1 VQQQLWDDL
10 EHLHYDPLLL
20 LREIRKCRGGDFL
33 VNIQSP
39 GLDNLASLEASSCD
53 ESLYDERY
61 SSGQLAHILI
71 DAFFTDGE
79 IAYAIAN
86 IVDTQMANQMLD
98 LQHALLSRIVA
109 DVTMMTTTVVV
120 PVPQPNRQEEVI
132 QPWPADW
139 LFEPLVVGLPS
150 TLHHAA
156 VVSDASSDL
165 HSTVSSSTTL
175 SYAQVVEHAVRIAWQ
190 LMLMLGGGRTAW
202 NHWDGPCM
210 LVGIVMVKGWQQVV
224 SAIGTLMAGCAYLPL
239 SAEYPMERIRRVLCI
254 GAVEV
259 VLTQPQYVQSLDWPS
274 DVQVLSIHSNFTP
287 SSPLPADW
295 SEMVTALMPK
305 RKPTASDLAYVIF
318 TSGSTGS

>member
-1 VQQQLWDDL
+1 
-10 EHLHYDPLLL
+10 
-20 LREIRKCRGGDFL
+20 
-33 VNIQSP
+33 
-39 GLDNLASLEASSCD
+39 
-53 ESLYDERY
+53 
-61 SSGQLAHILI
+61 
-71 DAFFTDGE
+71 
-79 IAYAIAN
+79 
-86 IVDTQMANQMLD
+86 
-98 LQHALLSRIVA
+98 
-109 DVTMMTTTVVV
+109 
-120 PVPQPNRQEEVI
+120 
-132 QPWPADW
+132 
-139 LFEPLVVGLPS
+139 
-150 TLHHAA
+150 
-156 VVSDASSDL
+156 
-165 HSTVSSSTTL
+165 
-175 SYAQVVEHAVRIAWQ
+175 
-190 LMLMLGGGRTAW
+190 
-202 NHWDGPCM
+202 M